1 MQADAEV
8 VQIVPRLPPPSER
21 AREWVALAVLA
32 AWPLLLLLDTGI
44 ALARGWRPQG
54 VLAQAVTGGCGLAVL
69 LVLALWLLPP
79 GRRSLARRWA
89 ALATLM
95 AALSLGWLAIEGL
108 ASVFPSL
115 FGNRLGHSR
124 GPRVHRVFRPDPRY
138 FTGITGPSRYT
149 TNELG
154 IRGGPMPASAGV
166 TRLLCI
172 GASTTECTYLDD
184 EETWPHLLMV
194 DLDRGPGR
202 RPWVGGLGISGYTTF
217 EHLDFLRHAPRLPA
231 EGAIFLIGINDFVR
245 ALNGSLEL
253 GPRPLWRRSALLS
266 TALETVKRATLR
278 HLLYEVED
286 ETGAHVEE
294 RRKLRRQAG
303 RTQDLPDLGAAR
315 RDYGE
320 RVAALAGE
328 CRRRRLRCL
337 FLTQPV
343 LWRTDLAGRALD
355 SLWMGSDAGGRFL
368 PPGLL
373 RQGMDRYNAALL
385 AQCSRLGLECVD
397 LAPAMSGRE
406 ELFFDDCH
414 FTEAGAREAARL
426 VASYLLSHPE
436 GR

>member
-1 MQADAEV
+1 MTEA
-8 VQIVPRLPPPSER
+8 PLSER
-21 AREWVALAVLA
+21 ARGTVALAALA
-32 AWPLLLLLDTGI
+32 AWPLLLLVDSGV

-54 VLAQAVTGGCGLAVL
+54 VLARAAAGGCGVAILLA
-69 LVLALWLLPP
+69 LALWLLPA
-79 GRRSLARRWA
+79 GRRLLARRWA
-89 ALATLM
+89 AIATLV
-95 AALSLGWLAIEGL
+95 AALSLGWLAAEG
-108 ASVFPSL
+108 AAAAFPSL
-115 FGNRLGHSR
+115 LGNRLGHSR
-124 GPRVHRVFRPDPRY
+124 GPRVHRLFRPDPRY
-138 FTGITGPSRYT
+138 FTGIAGPSRYT

-154 IRGGPMPASAGV
+154 IRGGPMPATAGV

-194 DLDRGPGR
+194 DLDRGSGHR
-202 RPWVGGLGISGYTTF
+202 TWVGGLGISGYTTF
-217 EHLDFLRHAPRLPA
+217 EHLDFLRHAPRLPVD
-231 EGAIFLIGINDFVR
+231 GAVFLVGVNDFVR

-266 TALETVKRATLR
+266 AALEAGRRVTLR

-286 ETGAHVEE
+286 ETGAHVED
-294 RRKLRRQAG
+294 RRQRRRQAG
-303 RTQDLPDLGAAR
+303 RADALPDLGQALN
-315 RDYGE
+315 DYGE

-343 LWRTDLAGRALD
+343 LWRQDLAGRALD
-355 SLWMGSDAGGRFL
+355 SLWMGEDAGGRFL
-368 PPGLL
+368 QPGPL
-373 RQGMDRYNAALL
+373 RQGMDRYNATLL

-414 FTEAGAREAARL
+414 FTEAGAREVARL
-426 VASYLLSHPE
+426 VAGYLLSHPE
-436 GR
+436 ERG

>member
-1 MQADAEV
+1 VIATANGETA
-8 VQIVPRLPPPSER
+8 LSER
-21 AREWVALAVLA
+21 ARGAVALAALL
-32 AWPLLLLLDTGI
+32 AWPLLLLLDSGI
-44 ALARGWRPQG
+44 AVARGWRPQG
-54 VLAQAVTGGCGLAVL
+54 VLARAAAGGCGLAIVL
-69 LVLALWLLPP
+69 ALALWLLPA
-79 GRRSLARRWA
+79 GRRLLTRRWA
-89 ALATLM
+89 AIATFGVAM
-95 AALSLGWLAIEGL
+95 SLGLLAVEGVAWL
-108 ASVFPSL
+108 FPSL
-115 FGNRLGHSR
+115 LGNRLGHSR
-124 GPRVHRVFRPDPRY
+124 GPRVRRIFRPDPRY

-154 IRGGPMPASAGV
+154 IRGGPTPASAGV

-184 EETWPHLLMV
+184 EETWPHLLMA
-194 DLDRGPGR
+194 DLNRAGR
-202 RPWVGGLGISGYTTF
+202 RTWVGGLGISGYTTF

-231 EGAIFLIGINDFVR
+231 DGAIFLIGINDFVR

-266 TALETVKRATLR
+266 TALEVGKRATLR

-303 RTQDLPDLGAAR
+303 RTQNLPDLTQAR
-315 RDYGE
+315 RDYSA

-328 CRRRRLRCL
+328 CRRRQLRCL

-343 LWRTDLAGRALD
+343 LWRADLAGRALD

-373 RQGMDRYNAALL
+373 REGMDRYNVALL
-385 AQCSRLGLECVD
+385 ARCSRLGLECVD

-406 ELFFDDCH
+406 DLFFDDCH
-414 FTEAGAREAARL
+414 FTEAGAREVARL
-426 VASYLLSHPE
+426 VAGYLLSHPE
-436 GR
+436 HRK